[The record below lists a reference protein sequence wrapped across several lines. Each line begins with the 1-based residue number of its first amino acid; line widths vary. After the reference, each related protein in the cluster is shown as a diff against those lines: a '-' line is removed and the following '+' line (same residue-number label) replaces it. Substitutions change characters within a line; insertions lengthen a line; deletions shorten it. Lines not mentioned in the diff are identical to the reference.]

1 MAPGDVNQV
10 GTVVKYELL
19 KYLRSRRLFILL
31 VLIVVINALFLVIP
45 PATGSEYPKD
55 PKAFTE
61 NMLGFVNLLI
71 IISATFFGADA
82 IVSEFEQKTGFFLF
96 PNPIKRHIIITGK
109 FIGSALVSFG
119 GLALYYAIIVLS
131 VRIIDGGVA
140 ANVGLSFSYACL
152 YLFAVVALAY
162 FFSAIMRSSVTAL
175 VLTFFMLFMILP
187 IVDAVG
193 AIAKF
198 KPWFSV
204 TFAAGIITNILKQP
218 YPKDLVQTIP
228 TLAGNVSQAT
238 TTAPTSITIAQYYPD
253 INQSI
258 AVMVAYLVGA
268 LILSIIIARMRQ
280 M

>member
-1 MAPGDVNQV
+1 MAPGDVTQM
-10 GTVVKYELL
+10 GTVVKYEFL

-31 VLIVVINALFLVIP
+31 ILIVVIDSLFLVIP
-45 PATGSEYPKD
+45 PATGSQYPKE

-109 FIGSALVSFG
+109 FLASALVSFG
-119 GLALYYAIIVLS
+119 GLVVYYAIIVLS

-140 ANVGLSFSYACL
+140 ANVGLSFLYACL

-162 FFSAIMRSSVTAL
+162 FFSAIMKSTVTSL

-218 YPKDLVQTIP
+218 YPTDVVQTIP
-228 TLAGNVSQAT
+228 TFAGNASQAT
-238 TTAPTSITIAQYYPD
+238 AATSLTIAQYFPEV
-253 INQSI
+253 NTSI

-268 LILSIIIARMRQ
+268 FILSLIIARMRQ

>member
-1 MAPGDVNQV
+1 MAPGDINQV

-31 VLIVVINALFLVIP
+31 ILIVLINSLFLVIP
-45 PATGSEYPKD
+45 PATGSQYPKD
-55 PKAFTE
+55 PTEFTQ

-119 GLALYYAIIVLS
+119 GLALYYIIIVLS
-131 VRIIDGGVA
+131 VRFIDGSIA
-140 ANVGLSFSYACL
+140 ANVGLSFLYACL
-152 YLFAVVALAY
+152 YLLAVVALAY
-162 FFSAIMRSSVTAL
+162 LFSAIMKSSVTSL

-193 AIAKF
+193 TIAKF
-198 KPWFSV
+198 KPWFSI
-204 TFAAGIITNILKQP
+204 TFAAGIITDILKQP
-218 YPKDLVQTIP
+218 YPKDAVQTIP
-228 TLAGNVSQAT
+228 LVTNAT
-238 TTAPTSITIAQYYPD
+238 RATGPTSISIAQYYPI
-253 INQSI
+253 INTSI
-258 AVMVAYLVGA
+258 IVMVAYLLVA
-268 LILSIIIARMRQ
+268 FILSLIIARMRQ

>member
-19 KYLRSRRLFILL
+19 KYLRSRRLLILI
-31 VLIVVINALFLVIP
+31 VLIVVMNSLFLVIP

-55 PKAFTE
+55 PKGFTE
-61 NMLGFVNLLI
+61 NMLSFVNLLI

-96 PNPIKRHIIITGK
+96 PNPIKRRTIITGK
-109 FIGSALVSFG
+109 FLASALVSFG

-131 VRIIDGGVA
+131 VRIIDHGVA
-140 ANVGLSFSYACL
+140 QNIGLSFLYACL
-152 YLFAVVALAY
+152 YLLAVVGLAY
-162 FFSAIMRSSVTAL
+162 FFSAIMKSTVTSL

-218 YPKDLVQTIP
+218 YPTDIVQTIP
-228 TLAGNVSQAT
+228 TIAGNATQAAT
-238 TTAPTSITIAQYYPD
+238 TTSITIASYYPD
-253 INQSI
+253 VNTSI

-268 LILSIIIARMRQ
+268 FILSLIIARMRQ

>member
-1 MAPGDVNQV
+1 MAPRDVNQV

-31 VLIVVINALFLVIP
+31 ILIVVINALFLVIP

-61 NMLGFVNLLI
+61 NMLSFVSLLI

-96 PNPIKRHIIITGK
+96 PNPIKRHIVITGK
-109 FIGSALVSFG
+109 FLGSALVSVG
-119 GLALYYAIIVLS
+119 GLALYYAIIALS
-131 VRIIDGGVA
+131 VRIIDGSFA
-140 ANVGLSFSYACL
+140 ENIGLSFLYACL
-152 YLFAVVALAY
+152 YLFAVVGLAY
-162 FFSAIMRSSVTAL
+162 LFSAIMKSTVTSL
-175 VLTFFMLFMILP
+175 VLTFFMLFLILP

-193 AIAKF
+193 ALAKF
-198 KPWFSV
+198 KPWFSI
-204 TFAAGIITNILKQP
+204 TFAAGIVTNILKQP
-218 YPKDLVQTIP
+218 YPKDVVQTIP
-228 TLAGNVSQAT
+228 TVVANASQAT
-238 TTAPTSITIAQYYPD
+238 TPTSITIAQYYPD
-253 INQSI
+253 INTSI

-268 LILSIIIARMRQ
+268 FILSLIIARMRQ

>member
-31 VLIVVINALFLVIP
+31 IIIVLINSLFLVIP

-55 PKAFTE
+55 PTAFTQ

-82 IVSEFEQKTGFFLF
+82 IVAEFEQKTGFFLF

-109 FIGSALVSFG
+109 FLGSVLVSFG
-119 GLALYYAIIVLS
+119 GLALYYVIIVLS
-131 VRIIDGGVA
+131 VRFIDGHVA
-140 ANVGLSFSYACL
+140 ANVGLSFLYACL
-152 YLFAVVALAY
+152 YLVAVVALAY
-162 FFSAIMRSSVTAL
+162 LFSAIMKSSVTSL

-193 AIAKF
+193 TIAKF
-198 KPWFSV
+198 KPWFSI
-204 TFAAGIITNILKQP
+204 TFASGIITNILKQP
-218 YPKDLVQTIP
+218 YPKDAVQTIP
-228 TLAGNVSQAT
+228 ILSNAT
-238 TTAPTSITIAQYYPD
+238 QTTAPASISIAQYYPD
-253 INQSI
+253 INASI
-258 AVMVAYLVGA
+258 IVMVAYLVGA
-268 LILSIIIARMRQ
+268 FVLSLIIARMRQ

>member
-31 VLIVVINALFLVIP
+31 IIIVLINSLFLVIP

-55 PKAFTE
+55 PTAFTQ

-109 FIGSALVSFG
+109 FLGSVLVSFG
-119 GLALYYAIIVLS
+119 GLALYYVIILLS
-131 VRIIDGGVA
+131 VRFIDGHVA
-140 ANVGLSFSYACL
+140 ANVGLSFLYACL
-152 YLFAVVALAY
+152 YLVAVVALAY
-162 FFSAIMRSSVTAL
+162 LFSAIMKSSVTSL

-193 AIAKF
+193 TIAKF
-198 KPWFSV
+198 KPWFSI
-204 TFAAGIITNILKQP
+204 TFASGIITNILKQP
-218 YPKDLVQTIP
+218 YPKDAVQTIP
-228 TLAGNVSQAT
+228 ILSNAT
-238 TTAPTSITIAQYYPD
+238 QTTAPASISIAQYYPD
-253 INQSI
+253 IYASI
-258 AVMVAYLVGA
+258 IVMVAYLVGA
-268 LILSIIIARMRQ
+268 FVLSLIIARMRQ